1 MGETKNLSNWTA
13 SQAPAEALDGSSD
26 ESNGLS
32 GTAGSQLS
40 NEGSGSFPSGDPDK
54 IGRYTI
60 LGRLGEGGFGRVYRA
75 RDNDLA
81 RLVAIKVPKLERPT
95 HIEDPEAFLLEAKIL
110 ANLDHPHIVP
120 VHDVGRTEDGIWFV
134 VSKLV
139 EGSDLAV
146 RMGHARPTFRDS
158 AELAASHC
166 RRIALRPHSWACPPG
181 YQARQHPDRRIGQAL
196 YRRFRSG
203 PPRRGLRKRW
213 RTRWHTLL
221 HES

>member
-1 MGETKNLSNWTA
+1 MGETKNLSKWNA
-13 SQAPAEALDGSSD
+13 SQRPAEASD

-40 NEGSGSFPSGDPDK
+40 NEASGSFPSGDLDK

-81 RLVAIKVPKLERPT
+81 RHVAIKVPKLERPT

-120 VHDVGRTEDGIWFV
+120 VHDVGHTEDGLWFV

-146 RMGHARPTFRDS
+146 RIGTRST
-158 AELAASHC
+158 ELPGFGGTGCHHC
-166 RRIALRPHSWACPPG
+166 RRIALCPHSWACPPG
-181 YQARQHPDRRIGQAL
+181 HQARQHPDRRIGQAL

-213 RTRWHTLL
+213 RTRLAHPPT
-221 HES
+221 